1 MRTKS
6 NYQIPETSTD
16 VIYDLHQE
24 PIVLSKHL
32 IDILLAQENPADCIG
47 LYTFYYYTAKWQKTN
62 QPKATTDYTAKGLQW
77 SPSRVRKTK
86 NILRELKLIEDIT
99 SKKNNVI
106 TGHYIKVNFIW
117 SRYNSH
123 PNDFTQC
130 GNSQSVD
137 FLTVW
142 ETIEGNTLSKNNLNA
157 LSKSIENALSKNKRN
172 TSSSYEEE
180 EEKEKKLSLNDFNRF
195 WKVYPKKDKKGEAL
209 KSWTTLSSKK
219 DRPTLKTIMFAVRDQ
234 KQTER
239 WSNPQFI
246 PLASTWINQTR
257 WIDDPKEMKIFKR
270 IEQEQPSPNT
280 NGFRSPTM
288 QYREADRHM

>member
-1 MRTKS
+1 MRTKQ
-6 NYQIPETSTD
+6 YQISETPPD
-16 VIYDLHQE
+16 VVYDSHQE

-62 QPKATTDYTAKGLQW
+62 QPKATTEYTAKGLQW

-99 SKKNNVI
+99 AKKNNVI

-123 PNDFTQC
+123 PNDFSQC

-157 LSKSIENALSKNKRN
+157 LSKSIENALKKNKGN
-172 TSSSYEEE
+172 TPLRAEEE
-180 EEKEKKLSLNDFNRF
+180 DSEEIKLSLNDFDRF
-195 WKVYPKKDKKGEAL
+195 WKVYPTKDKKGEAL
-209 KSWTTLSSKK
+209 KSWTTLSNKK
-219 DRPTLKTIMFAVRDQ
+219 DRPTLKTIMFAIRDQ

-270 IEQEQPSPNT
+270 QEQEKPSPNT

-288 QYREADRHM
+288 QYREADRHV

>member
-1 MRTKS
+1 MRTKQ
-6 NYQIPETSTD
+6 YQIPETSPD
-16 VIYDLHQE
+16 IVYDSNQE

-32 IDILLAQENPADCIG
+32 IDVLLAQENPADCIG

-62 QPKATTDYTAKGLQW
+62 QPKATTEYTAKGLQW

-86 NILRELKLIEDIT
+86 NILRDLKLIEDIT
-99 SKKNNVI
+99 TKKNNVI

-123 PNDFTQC
+123 TNDFSQC
-130 GNSQSVD
+130 GNPQSVD

-157 LSKSIENALSKNKRN
+157 LSKSIENALKKNKGN
-172 TSSSYEEE
+172 TPLRTEEE
-180 EEKEKKLSLNDFNRF
+180 DLEEIKLSLNDFNRF

-219 DRPTLKTIMFAVRDQ
+219 DRPTLKTIMFAIRDQ

-239 WSNPQFI
+239 WSDPQFI
-246 PLASTWINQTR
+246 PLATTWINQTR

-270 IEQEQPSPNT
+270 QVLEQPHPNT
-280 NGFRSPTM
+280 IGYREPNKK
-288 QYREADRHM
+288 YREADRHV